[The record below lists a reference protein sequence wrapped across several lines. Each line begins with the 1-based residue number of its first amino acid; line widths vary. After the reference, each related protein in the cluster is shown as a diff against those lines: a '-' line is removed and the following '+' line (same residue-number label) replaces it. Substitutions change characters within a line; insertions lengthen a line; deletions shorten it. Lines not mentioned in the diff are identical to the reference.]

1 MKITGGEFK
10 GRTIKVP
17 KNPNIRPSTEKTREA
32 IFSALGGDVVDARV
46 ADLFCGS
53 GALALEALSRG
64 AAGALLIDA
73 QPGTV
78 AVARENIRALGLEAR
93 ARVMNMNVFAL
104 RASHFKGIN
113 IVFADPP
120 YKSGYGEKLLLSLQ
134 KFGWYGI
141 LVLEHDAKW
150 RYDGDEYALVKRIDF
165 GDTAVSFLLRIMDRP
180 PDEKAIEKDVR
191 DA

>member
-32 IFSALGGDVVDARV
+32 IFSALGGDVVDARII
-46 ADLFCGS
+46 DLFCGS

-64 AAGALLIDA
+64 AASAVLVDA

-78 AVARENIRALGLEAR
+78 AVARENIRTLGIESR
-93 ARVMNMNVFAL
+93 ARVLCMNVFAL
-104 RASHFKGIN
+104 RASHFKEIN

-150 RYDGDEYALVKRIDF
+150 RYNSDEYKLVKRIDF
-165 GDTAVSFLLRIMDRP
+165 GDTAVSFLISTETNP
-180 PDEKAIEKDVR
+180 PEDQGN
-191 DA
+191 